1 LIKETISFLL
11 AQVFFSVKAFL
22 FLKEKGLF
30 MEELRIQIRKAVDAD
45 LQEIVRVWKKNIK
58 TVNTASDIA
67 NLFGSF
73 KKYFLVAV
81 YTDADT
87 DTNTD
92 TNKEKESFDG
102 KGRVIGFVGGAIR
115 SRHGHISGIAV
126 DKKYRMKGI
135 GKSLLRTV
143 EHDFLA
149 NGHGKVTLEVRKS
162 NRDAI
167 RFYKKQGYKRSYI
180 VKGYYADGEDAIVYE
195 KKL

>member
-1 LIKETISFLL
+1 MVE
-11 AQVFFSVKAFL
+11 
-22 FLKEKGLF
+22 LK
-30 MEELRIQIRKAVDAD
+30 IRKAVDAD

-58 TVNTASDIA
+58 TINTASDIA

-81 YTDADT
+81 YTDAAADTDT

-92 TNKEKESFDG
+92 TNKEKESFDDS
-102 KGRVIGFVGGAIR
+102 GRVIGFVGGAIR
-115 SRHGHISGIAV
+115 SGHGHISGIAV
-126 DKKYRMKGI
+126 DKEYRMKGI

-149 NGHGKVTLEVRKS
+149 NGLEEVTLEVRKS

-167 RFYKKQGYKRSYI
+167 SFYEKQGYKRPYI
-180 VKGYYADGEDAIVYE
+180 VKRYYADGEDAIVYE
-195 KKL
+195 KRI